1 MKKIATVILPVFII
15 GCAGD
20 ALVEVGFHDGTL
32 FDAQYGDITM
42 CVTRIELPEEDA
54 YVTIWEGAKDVAVAI
69 QTEDYVSITD
79 NYISISPGSYLSLRL
94 TVNDVHY
101 VHNTIDETLVDTS
114 YQFVAN
120 AFSQIVI
127 EENDEFRFAV
137 IINSAAWF
145 DVNTGQIRDGHE
157 AFEDAK
163 LRLHYE

>member
-1 MKKIATVILPVFII
+1 MKRIIAAILPILII
-15 GCAGD
+15 GCAGE

-42 CVTRIELPEEDA
+42 RVTRIELPEEDA
-54 YVTIWEGAKDVAVAI
+54 YNTIWEGAKDVAVSV

-79 NYISISPGSYLSLRL
+79 DYISIIPGSYRSLRL
-94 TVNDVHY
+94 TVENVHY
-101 VHNTIDETLVDTS
+101 VENTIDETLVDTS

-127 EENDEFRFAV
+127 EENDEFRLAV
-137 IINSAAWF
+137 IINSTAWF

-163 LRLHYE
+163 LRLYYE